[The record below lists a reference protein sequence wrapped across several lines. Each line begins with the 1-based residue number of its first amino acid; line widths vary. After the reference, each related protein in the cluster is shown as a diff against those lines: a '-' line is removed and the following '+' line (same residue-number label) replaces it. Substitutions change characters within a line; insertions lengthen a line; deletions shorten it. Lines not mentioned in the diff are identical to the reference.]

1 MSNDEKRDIEDRIN
15 DAMAKIVSDTVGEPQ
30 PENKKNRSAA
40 HKSARPSKSAR
51 PRKITYVPIDESEFE
66 PIVIP
71 EKKKHKALKVTG
83 MIAAMVL
90 VVAGCAYAG
99 VSYYYTSHF
108 FEGTTINGIDSSNR
122 TAYEVEQEIA
132 KKMEGYSIQVK
143 ARDQEPQTIEGTD
156 ISYRYISS
164 GEVLKLLKAQKPYEW
179 VRGFFEKTTYTASEQ
194 TAFEMAS
201 GLRERSGA
209 DIAVATTGIAGP
221 GGGTKEKPVGLVYV
235 ACADKDGVKVER
247 LQLGGDRMRV
257 RRLAT
262 LKALD
267 MVRRAAIRG

>member
-1 MSNDEKRDIEDRIN
+1 MLF
-15 DAMAKIVSDTVGEPQ
+15 
-30 PENKKNRSAA
+30 RS
-40 HKSARPSKSAR
+40 
-51 PRKITYVPIDESEFE
+51 DESEFE

-194 TAFEMAS
+194 TAFDKSKLESEVKALNCAQKENQVAPENAYVSFNDSEFMIVPETVRSELKVKEAYQMISDAISSNDGEVDLGSNPDAYEIGRAS
-201 GLRERSGA
+201 CRER
-209 DIAVATTGIAGP
+209 V
-221 GGGTKEKPVGLVYV
+221 
-235 ACADKDGVKVER
+235 
-247 LQLGGDRMRV
+247 
-257 RRLAT
+257 
-262 LKALD
+262 
-267 MVRRAAIRG
+267 